1 MPENGQQGKERR
13 DRLTPEQR
21 SALMA
26 KVKGV
31 NTKPEDKVRKAL
43 FKVGFRYR
51 KNVKNMPGKPDIL
64 LPKYKAVVFVHGC
77 FWHQHEGC
85 PESVIPWARRDYW
98 EPKLQRN
105 AERDRLNVE
114 QLQQSGWRVYTVWEC
129 ELRPRLFQN
138 TIDKLISSLR
148 WLRNDGQG

>member
-1 MPENGQQGKERR
+1 MDVFSKRKRSEIMRAVHGTDTAPEKN
-13 DRLTPEQR
+13 LR
-21 SALMA
+21 SMLHRA
-26 KVKGV
+26 GY
-31 NTKPEDKVRKAL
+31 R
-43 FKVGFRYR
+43 FR
-51 KNVKNMPGKPDIL
+51 KNVKTLPGKPDVV
-64 LPKYKAVVFVHGC
+64 LPKYKTVIFVHGC